1 MKAVRARA
9 PTRIDLAG
17 GTLDIPPLYLFHEPA
32 LTVNVAIDV
41 DAMATITTS
50 KRLVIVSH
58 DQNESATWDGPE
70 LISWSEYPGLE
81 LVLRLVKSFGP
92 KENLRVE
99 VRSEA
104 PAGSGLGGSSAIAIA
119 LTRALAEWC
128 DVSLSTEELVDWAK
142 AIETQTIKV
151 PTGYQDYW
159 GAVYGGVHAY
169 EMGLNGRVRAAPLGS
184 AAFHRELERHLLLV
198 YTGRPRFSGMNN
210 WELFKRHID
219 GEPATIE
226 FFERLK
232 ENALLMKE
240 ALESEDISRAAEA
253 LNRDWRT
260 RRAMLPTMTTG
271 EIERVIEEGSKHG
284 MLAARVC
291 GAGGGGCVVLLADP
305 ARRNG
310 LARRIQE
317 MKMDILPARIS
328 ETGVI
333 VERDAEPRWHGED
346 EGTDDDGTA

>member
-1 MKAVRARA
+1 VKTVRARA

-17 GTLDIPPLYLFHEPA
+17 GTLDIPPLYLFHESA
-32 LTVNVAIDV
+32 LTTNVAIDV
-41 DAMATITTS
+41 AARVTITPS
-50 KRLVIVSH
+50 KRVVIVSH
-58 DQNESATWDGPE
+58 DQNESATWDSPQ
-70 LISWSEYPGLE
+70 LISWSEYSGLE
-81 LVLRLVKSFGP
+81 LVLRLVKSFRP
-92 KENLRVE
+92 KENLQVE

-128 DVSLSTEELVDWAK
+128 DVSLSREELVDWARS
-142 AIETQTIKV
+142 IETQTIKV

-169 EMGLNGRVRAAPLGS
+169 EMGLNGRVRVAPLGS

-198 YTGRPRFSGMNN
+198 YTGRPRFSGTNN
-210 WELFKRHID
+210 WELFKRRVD
-219 GEPATIE
+219 GESATVE

-240 ALESEDISRAAEA
+240 ALESEDIGLAAEA

-260 RRAMLPTMTTG
+260 RKAMLPTMTTG
-271 EIERVIEEGSKHG
+271 EIERLTGEGLRHG

-291 GAGGGGCVVLLADP
+291 GAGGGGCVALLADP
-305 ARRNG
+305 ARRDG
-310 LARRIQE
+310 LARWIQE
-317 MKMDILPARIS
+317 MDMDILPTRIS

-333 VERDAEPRWHGED
+333 VERDAGPLS
-346 EGTDDDGTA
+346 

>member
-1 MKAVRARA
+1 VRTVRSRA

-41 DAMATITTS
+41 SARVTITPS
-50 KRLVIVSH
+50 NRLVIVSH
-58 DQNESATWDGPE
+58 DLNENAAWDNPQ

-81 LVLRLVKSFGP
+81 LVLRLVKSFHP

-99 VRSEA
+99 VRSEV
-104 PAGSGLGGSSAIAIA
+104 PAGSGLGGSSALAIA

-128 DVSLSTEELVDWAK
+128 AVSLSTEELVDWAK
-142 AIETQTIKV
+142 AIETQTIRV

-159 GAVYGGVHAY
+159 GAVYGGVRAY

-184 AAFHRELERHLLLV
+184 AAFHLELERHLLLV
-198 YTGRPRFSGMNN
+198 YTGRPRFSGTNN

-219 GEPATIE
+219 GEPATVE
-226 FFERLK
+226 FFDRLK

-240 ALESEDISRAAEA
+240 ALEREDISRTAAA

-260 RRAMLPTMTTG
+260 RKAMLPTMTTG
-271 EIERVIEEGSKHG
+271 EIERVIEEGSRYG
-284 MLAARVC
+284 LLAARVC
-291 GAGGGGCVVLLADP
+291 GAGGGGCVALLADP
-305 ARRNG
+305 ARRDG
-310 LARRIQE
+310 LARRIQD
-317 MKMDILPARIS
+317 MKMEILPTRIS

-333 VERDAEPRWHGED
+333 VERDGGPR
-346 EGTDDDGTA
+346 

>member
-1 MKAVRARA
+1 MKALRASA

-32 LTVNVAIDV
+32 PTVNVAIDV
-41 DAMATITTS
+41 GARVTITPS
-50 KRLVIVSH
+50 KRLVVVSH
-58 DQNESATWDGPE
+58 DQDESAAWDSPQ

-81 LVLRLVKSFGP
+81 LVLRLVKSFRP
-92 KENLRVE
+92 KENLQVE
-99 VRSEA
+99 VRSEV

-128 DVSLSTEELVDWAK
+128 DVPLSSEELVDWAK
-142 AIETQTIKV
+142 SIETQTIKV

-184 AAFHRELERHLLLV
+184 TAFHRELERHLLLV
-198 YTGRPRFSGMNN
+198 YTGRPRFSGTNN

-219 GEPATIE
+219 GESAMVE

-240 ALESEDISRAAEA
+240 ALSNEDVSRAAEA

-260 RRAMLPTMTTG
+260 RKAMLPAMTTA
-271 EIERVIEEGSKHG
+271 EIERVIEEGSRHG

-291 GAGGGGCVVLLADP
+291 GAGGGGCVALLADP
-305 ARRNG
+305 ARRDG

-317 MKMDILPARIS
+317 MKMEILPTRIS
-328 ETGVI
+328 ERGVI
-333 VERDAEPRWHGED
+333 VERDAGPASSLTRP
-346 EGTDDDGTA
+346 

>member
-1 MKAVRARA
+1 MRAVTARA

-32 LTVNVAIDV
+32 LTVNVAIRV
-41 DAMATITTS
+41 GVRVTITPS
-50 KRLVIVSH
+50 KRLVVVSH
-58 DQNESATWDGPE
+58 DQNESTTWDSPQ
-70 LISWSEYPGLE
+70 LIAWDEHSGME
-81 LVLRLVKSFGP
+81 LVLRLVKSFRP

-128 DVSLSTEELVDWAK
+128 EVSLSSEELVDWAK
-142 AIETQTIKV
+142 SIETQTIKV

-159 GAVYGGVHAY
+159 AAVYGGVRAY

-198 YTGRPRFSGMNN
+198 YTGKPRFSGANN
-210 WELFKRHID
+210 WELFKRQID
-219 GEPATIE
+219 GDPGTVE

-240 ALESEDISRAAEA
+240 ALESEDIGRAAEA

-260 RRAMLPTMTTG
+260 RKAMLPTMTTG
-271 EIERVIEEGSKHG
+271 EIERLIGEGLRYG

-291 GAGGGGCVVLLADP
+291 GAGGGGCVALLADP
-305 ARRNG
+305 ARRDG

-317 MKMDILPARIS
+317 MDMDILPTRIS

-333 VERDAEPRWHGED
+333 VERDAAPLS
-346 EGTDDDGTA
+346 